1 MLEGEPVLVD
11 VGLGAPVTV
20 GLPVRFAVDVG
31 LPVNEPHDELDCVS
45 V

>member
-1 MLEGEPVLVD
+1 VLVD